1 MENLVN
7 EPAVAY
13 EHRYSLEEFINLEI
27 NDTKYEFWDGELL
40 PMSAASLDHNDI
52 VFNINA
58 SFRKGLKNKG
68 CRSFQ
73 ENVFLKLK
81 QFNKVFLP
89 DVMVSCNQDE
99 FISKNNFLET
109 PTILVEVLSDSTEL
123 YDRTKKWEIY
133 RRIPS
138 LRYYLLVSQHE
149 YLIDM
154 YHRANEQS
162 LYYFQAFEGTESII
176 SFKDPEFE
184 ISLGD
189 IYEGIQLDEKETIM
203 PDVM

>member
-1 MENLVN
+1 MENLME
-7 EPAVAY
+7 EPAIAY
-13 EHRYSLEEFINLEI
+13 AQRYSLEEFMNLSC
-27 NDTKYEFWDGELL
+27 NDVRHEFWEGDLL

-58 SFRKGLKNKG
+58 LFKKGLKAKG

-89 DVMVSCNQDE
+89 DIMVSCHPDE
-99 FISKNNFLET
+99 FIPKNNFLES

-138 LRYYLLVSQHE
+138 LRYYLLVSQKE
-149 YLIDM
+149 YQIDM
-154 YHRANEQS
+154 YHRPNEQS
-162 LYYFQAFEGTESII
+162 LFYFQAFEGMKTII
-176 SFKDPEFE
+176 SFKDLGFDLC
-184 ISLGD
+184 LGD
-189 IYEGIQLDEKETIM
+189 IYDGVLLEENDTKDSGTT
-203 PDVM
+203 

>member
-13 EHRYSLEEFINLEI
+13 PSHYSLEEYLNMQWE
-27 NDTKYEFWDGELL
+27 NGNKYEFWDGELVSMAGTTL
-40 PMSAASLDHNDI
+40 NHNKI
-52 VFNINA
+52 VGNLYSSIRNA
-58 SFRKGLKNKG
+58 IKGKG
-68 CRSFQ
+68 CGTFILDILLGIKKRNSY
-73 ENVFLKLK
+73 
-81 QFNKVFLP
+81 FLP
-89 DVMVSCNQDE
+89 DLVFTCNENDLNAKR
-99 FISKNNFLET
+99 FIFN
-109 PTILVEVLSDSTEL
+109 PTIIVEVLSDGTEL